1 MCWLCLYSTAKCF
14 KRSHHLNARCAC
26 QLPRDVLFLVECF
39 SSFPLGVGRQT
50 FHHTQVPWLHQRQS
64 QVLRRMRDCT
74 SGPPPHI
81 IRVSFVFPAVDGELN
96 FGGVDSAHYT
106 GVFAYTNFESTSEWA
121 VLAKNFLAIKSTES
135 FPSLVCLACNTRDI
149 SFAKLGKLLLL
160 PLASKSWTAWSCPP
174 RVCSCQHSGLW
185 IQWSQFNS
193 AQGLAPDSRSRRVS
207 LCWCQQCE

>member
-1 MCWLCLYSTAKCF
+1 MCQIFIILRSAYTPFTTHSLLLGLRVVAATTQVRLLVLSMCWLCLYSTAKCF

-64 QVLRRMRDCT
+64 QVLRRMHCT

-106 GVFAYTNFESTSEWA
+106 GVFAYTNFESTSEWP

-160 PLASKSWTAWSCPP
+160 PLASKVG
-174 RVCSCQHSGLW
+174 RLDLVHLG
-185 IQWSQFNS
+185 
-193 AQGLAPDSRSRRVS
+193 V
-207 LCWCQQCE
+207 